1 MHQLRGRMGVINLI
15 MRCMSKLST
24 LYHCTKARICAK
36 KMPETLD
43 IITQVWY
50 NKHVVKGTPQ
60 I

>member
-1 MHQLRGRMGVINLI
+1 MGVINLI
-15 MRCMSKLST
+15 IRCMSKLNT

-36 KMPETLD
+36 KLPETLD